1 VSSAD
6 VLTGVAL
13 AVAVAALLL
22 AVVLGLRLRVLRRGY
37 DALVS
42 GAGQPSFS
50 DAFRRAEAERAAVR
64 TEVDALRAELATTRS
79 DLATALRHVAVVRYD
94 AFNDMGG
101 RMSFSAALLDDS
113 GDGVVITAINGRSEA
128 RTYAKG
134 VVASASEHAL
144 SPEELE
150 AVGHASR
157 ALRPRARTR
166 SSARGT

>member
-1 VSSAD
+1 
-6 VLTGVAL
+6 VLPDDLLPALAL
-13 AVAVAALLL
+13 AVAAAAVLL
-22 AVVLGLRLRVLRRGY
+22 ATLVALRLRGLRRGF
-37 DALVS
+37 DALV
-42 GAGQPSFS
+42 AGGDEAGFA
-50 DAFRRAEAERAAVR
+50 DAFRRAEAERAGLR
-64 TEVDALRAELATTRS
+64 REVDALRAELTSTRA

-113 GDGVVITAINGRSEA
+113 GDGVVLTSINGRSEA

-144 SPEELE
+144 SPEEQE

-166 SSARGT
+166 SRSS

>member
-1 VSSAD
+1 VSNAD
-6 VLTGVAL
+6 VLTAVAL
-13 AVAVAALLL
+13 AVAVVALLL
-22 AVVLGLRLRVLRRGY
+22 ATVLALRLRLLRKGF
-37 DALVS
+37 DALVG
-42 GAGQPSFS
+42 GAAPTGFEH
-50 DAFRRAEAERAAVR
+50 AFRRAEAERAAVR
-64 TEVDALRAELATTRS
+64 TEVDALRAELTTTRA

-144 SPEELE
+144 SPEEQE

-157 ALRPRARTR
+157 TLEPRARTR
-166 SSARGT
+166 